1 MDRADIAVTLPWM
14 GAGTE
19 FVCRVVDALPD
30 DVLRGPSALPG
41 WSRAHVVAHLAR
53 NAEALCRL
61 ARWART
67 GEETPM
73 YASPEARSA
82 DIEASAA
89 HPIDQLRAELIS
101 TADELDATFAGLDL
115 LAWRATVRNA
125 QGRDIAAAELP
136 WMRVREVWL
145 HAVDLDA
152 GARMEDV
159 PGAVVDALLDDV
171 TRALSA
177 KDDCPAAELAPTDR
191 DRTWPLGL
199 GGGTTIHGTAAGLL
213 GWLTGRA
220 TGAGLLAMQGELP
233 TVPRWL

>member
-41 WSRAHVVAHLAR
+41 WSRAHVVGHLAR
-53 NAEALCRL
+53 NAEALSRL
-61 ARWART
+61 AHWART

-73 YASPEARSA
+73 YASREARAA

-89 HPIDQLRAELIS
+89 YPIDQLRAELIS

-125 QGRDIAAAELP
+125 QGRDIAATELP
-136 WMRVREVWL
+136 WMRVREVWM
-145 HAVDLDA
+145 HA
-152 GARMEDV
+152 GASLFAKPISTQKLLPSPSSLSRPISPPISSTSWRLMVRPRPV
-159 PGAVVDALLDDV
+159 P
-171 TRALSA
+171 
-177 KDDCPAAELAPTDR
+177 P
-191 DRTWPLGL
+191 
-199 GGGTTIHGTAAGLL
+199 
-213 GWLTGRA
+213 
-220 TGAGLLAMQGELP
+220 
-233 TVPRWL
+233 